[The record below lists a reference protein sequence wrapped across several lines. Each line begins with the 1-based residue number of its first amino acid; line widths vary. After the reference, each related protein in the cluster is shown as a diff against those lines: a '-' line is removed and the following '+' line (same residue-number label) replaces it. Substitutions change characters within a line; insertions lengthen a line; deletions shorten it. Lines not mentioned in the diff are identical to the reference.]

1 MDIWGAT
8 RGWTGGVVAG
18 AGECL
23 VTGLPVEAT
32 DTLIVDTVFLVVSC
46 MVAGKAEWFFRC
58 GIAKGEMEKF
68 LEEGKSIEMME
79 GVCKVGFLLVYDG
92 ICGSDVF
99 EMAICLVGPVQ
110 GEEGAAGLAV
120 GKDGD
125 FQLFIIY

>member
-1 MDIWGAT
+1 M
-8 RGWTGGVVAG
+8 
-18 AGECL
+18 
-23 VTGLPVEAT
+23 TGLPVEAT

-58 GIAKGEMEKF
+58 GIVKGEMEKF

-120 GKDGD
+120 GEDRN
-125 FQLFIIY
+125 FQLFIVQ